1 MPSSAGAADEG
12 RLPTCLIL
20 GGILEGFAAALLL
33 HLHGSK
39 KTQKKAS
46 YIRIVDK
53 FLILPQSDT
62 YLKWVHPEARKVLKE
77 GYEHKAVEYVQANIA
92 IPETRTK
99 VFKAPIAS
107 GTEDRAFDIVFD
119 FTAGNV
125 TSGST
130 EEVMVQ
136 TAAKQAKLL
145 GLEALKYGGVG
156 AYVRMVDPFVT
167 QPRKKCPLREDDVN
181 AKPTSLWSKW
191 HWEGSRALADLKD
204 LNIVLARI
212 ANPWGP
218 ASLIGVTRRLTIASV
233 YAYLGPSETLE
244 FLWGKELTLEHV
256 HMADLASAFYELAQ
270 WMRLGAGSRA
280 KADELAGED
289 LPGAR
294 PAAVPKDE
302 DGQAEGQFDDIEIE
316 GLVERER
323 LVRAPLFNVTDGSG
337 QTQEDIGK
345 IIAKA
350 LGIKVDYYSAITNTL
365 AKMNMTEV
373 VEAADEK
380 HTEPWL
386 EMLSASRTPVSN
398 TPLSPILPPQILR
411 KNRCHL
417 DGSKMNRLIPAWR
430 PKYPKIT
437 VDEVKECIVVWKKDG
452 IWPDVKPK
460 KK

>member
-1 MPSSAGAADEG
+1 
-12 RLPTCLIL
+12 
-20 GGILEGFAAALLL
+20 
-33 HLHGSK
+33 
-39 KTQKKAS
+39 
-46 YIRIVDK
+46 
-53 FLILPQSDT
+53 
-62 YLKWVHPEARKVLKE
+62 
-77 GYEHKAVEYVQANIA
+77 
-92 IPETRTK
+92 
-99 VFKAPIAS
+99 
-107 GTEDRAFDIVFD
+107 
-119 FTAGNV
+119 
-125 TSGST
+125 
-130 EEVMVQ
+130 
-136 TAAKQAKLL
+136 
-145 GLEALKYGGVG
+145 
-156 AYVRMVDPFVT
+156 
-167 QPRKKCPLREDDVN
+167 
-181 AKPTSLWSKW
+181 
-191 HWEGSRALADLKD
+191 
-204 LNIVLARI
+204 
-212 ANPWGP
+212 
-218 ASLIGVTRRLTIASV
+218 
-233 YAYLGPSETLE
+233 
-244 FLWGKELTLEHV
+244 
-256 HMADLASAFYELAQ
+256 MADLASAFYELAQ

-323 LVRAPLFNVTDGSG
+323 LVKAPLFNVTDGSG

-350 LGIKVDYYSAITNTL
+350 LGIKVDYVRRLPANQLIWTTRKLNRSSVLVLLNAVLGYHECSGEGRFSWLQSDSCLPKLNTDPYCLIDEHDRSRRSSRREAYRGRPVSTTARVSKGPSFEAHLTNCFT
-365 AKMNMTEV
+365 AQ
-373 VEAADEK
+373 
-380 HTEPWL
+380 PWL
-386 EMLSASRTPVSN
+386 EMLSASKTPISN